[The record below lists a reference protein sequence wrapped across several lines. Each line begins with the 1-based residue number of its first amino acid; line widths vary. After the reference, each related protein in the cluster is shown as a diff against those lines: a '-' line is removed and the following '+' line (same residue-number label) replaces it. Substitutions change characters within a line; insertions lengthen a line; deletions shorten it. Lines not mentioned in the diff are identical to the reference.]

1 MAITVTQQIG
11 SQSLR
16 GQDAIVHLNS
26 SDALTYLPSLAVGQV
41 CTIVSS
47 SSTGNISFVDYPGST
62 FHITPTMP
70 TGNLASS
77 STPGV
82 LAAADTISIAV

>member
-70 TGNLASS
+70 TGNLA
-77 STPGV
+77 
-82 LAAADTISIAV
+82 